1 MRSLG
6 VMLGGMLACLLGCL
20 LGVGAAL
27 AGPHVERLPDGTV
40 LLKLGPA
47 YGDAVIETSTDE
59 LGPLLGGTSPAYA
72 GTTVRLLTQDE
83 GAHGAISGPIE
94 ALRPV
99 WEELTG
105 GKLEL
110 GLVPV
115 SDLYARL
122 MLDLGQERRY
132 DAAVIAAYF
141 YGDLVAGKHLSP
153 VDGLMAGGR
162 FPRWSYDDMPP
173 ALRTLHQWDGVGYGV
188 RNDADGQ
195 VLYYRRDVL
204 NDPEN
209 QKAFQAALGY
219 ALPVPPKTWQQVL
232 DIARFFAGKDWDH
245 HDRQP
250 DSGMVLH
257 LKPGEQ
263 GFYHF
268 QSLAAAFAVQPGPVT
283 DRYHN
288 VYWFDPEDMTPLI
301 DQPGQVAALELL
313 QQLNATGPADQIG
326 WRLPQAWEYFLRGKA
341 VMMFTWG
348 DLGALCQDE
357 ARSLVKG
364 NCAVAPL
371 PGSDR
376 FWDREH
382 QAWVQPAEPNRVGNT
397 TGGSWHGVLL
407 AGSQNSEAA
416 YSFLALMAIRP
427 VSLWAVQHGW
437 TGINPG
443 FGFQMLPPQGS
454 SRLADWLKAGWNR
467 QDVEDYLA
475 AFEQTFTAPTMLPYL
490 RIRGTPAYWQALDT
504 QLAAAMGGRKT
515 AKDALAATAKAWNQ
529 ITDKL
534 GKEQQ
539 KHDYQQAIGYR
550 GNGS

>member
-1 MRSLG
+1 MGSLG
-6 VMLGGMLACLLGCL
+6 VMLGVMLAGLLG
-20 LGVGAAL
+20 GGAAL

-40 LLKLGPA
+40 LLKLGPV
-47 YGDAVIETSTDE
+47 YGDAVIETSVDE
-59 LGPLLGGTSPAYA
+59 LGPLLGGAGPAWPGA
-72 GTTVRLLTQDE
+72 TVRLLTQDE
-83 GAHGAISGPIE
+83 GPHGAISGPIA

-105 GKLEL
+105 ARLEL

-115 SDLYARL
+115 ADLHARL
-122 MLDLGQERRY
+122 MLDLGQGRGGY
-132 DAAVIAAYF
+132 DAAVVAAYF
-141 YGDLVAGKHLSP
+141 YGDLVAGRHLLP
-153 VDGLMAGGR
+153 VDGLMASGR
-162 FPRWSYDDMPP
+162 FPRWGYDDMPP

-204 NDPEN
+204 NDPDN
-209 QKAFQAALGY
+209 RKAFQAALGY

-232 DIARFFAGKDWDH
+232 DIARFFAGKNWDH
-245 HDRQP
+245 HDGRP

-268 QSLAAAFAVQPGPVT
+268 QSLAAAFAVQPGPAT
-283 DRYHN
+283 DRWHN
-288 VYWFDPEDMTPLI
+288 VSWFDPETMQPLI
-301 DQPGQVAALELL
+301 DQPGPVAALELL
-313 QQLNATGPADQIG
+313 QQLSATGPAEQMG
-326 WRLPQAWEYFLRGKA
+326 WRLPQAWDYFLRGKA
-341 VMMFTWG
+341 VLTFTWG

-382 QAWVQPAEPNRVGNT
+382 RAWVQPAEPNRVGNT

-407 AGSQNSEAA
+407 AGGAQSEAA

-427 VSLWAVQHGW
+427 FSLWAVQHGW

-443 FGFQMLPPQGS
+443 FGFQMLPPRGG
-454 SRLADWLKAGWNR
+454 SRLADWLKAGWDR
-467 QDVEDYLA
+467 RDLEDYLS
-475 AFEQTFTAPTMLPYL
+475 AFERTFTAPTMLPHL
-490 RIRGTPAYWQALDT
+490 RIRGTAAYWQALDT
-504 QLAAAMGGRKT
+504 QLAAALGGRKT
-515 AKDALAATAKAWNQ
+515 AHDALAATAKAWNQ
-529 ITDKL
+529 TTDQL
-534 GKEQQ
+534 GRDQQ
-539 KHDYQQAIGYR
+539 KQEHQQAIRYQQGK
-550 GNGS
+550 S